1 MNNEEKKVNEE
12 LDEEVKNET
21 PDTEETKE
29 DEVREEQPED
39 AADAEANS
47 EEDEAVNTKYLRLM
61 ADFQNFKRRVEKE
74 KSDIYAYANEKLVSQ
89 LLDVID
95 NFERALL
102 HEEADDSYVEGM
114 KMIFK
119 QLTGVLEKA
128 GLEEINALGED
139 FDPNFHN
146 AVMTEDNDDYD
157 SGKVTEVMQ
166 KGYLLNKKVIRPSM
180 VKVNKLTVFFP
191 HYCSLLHQMPG
202 VTYFEY
208 TPYASACNPVYCEK
222 NPG

>member
-128 GLEEINALGED
+128 WLEEINALGED

-180 VKVNKLTVFFP
+180 VKVN
-191 HYCSLLHQMPG
+191 
-202 VTYFEY
+202 
-208 TPYASACNPVYCEK
+208 N
-222 NPG
+222 

>member
-166 KGYLLNKKVIRPSM
+166 KGYLLNKKV
-180 VKVNKLTVFFP
+180 
-191 HYCSLLHQMPG
+191 
-202 VTYFEY
+202 
-208 TPYASACNPVYCEK
+208 
-222 NPG
+222 

>member
-1 MNNEEKKVNEE
+1 M
-12 LDEEVKNET
+12 
-21 PDTEETKE
+21 
-29 DEVREEQPED
+29 
-39 AADAEANS
+39 
-47 EEDEAVNTKYLRLM
+47 RLM

-166 KGYLLNKKVIRPSM
+166 KGIYSIKSDQTFYGQGQQ
-180 VKVNKLTVFFP
+180 LTVFFP

-222 NPG
+222 IQVNETDRVSSF